1 MSSASSASEQ
11 VQILVRQN
19 EKLASA
25 LSAARDE
32 LAKMDERLEAL
43 ASPPS
48 PYGIYI
54 QAEPDNTATIL
65 MSGRY
70 MQVVVDKGAGTLR
83 PGQILRMSE
92 QLVVLEGLGFPDTG
106 EVVTAK
112 LVIGTDRV
120 LITSNQ
126 AEQVVRIADPLISKG
141 IRPGDSLR
149 ANLEYGFVYELLE
162 RPDVEEL
169 LLEEIP
175 DISYS
180 DIGGLGPQ
188 IEQIRDSVELPFEH
202 PELYRDHGLKPPK
215 GVLLYAPP
223 GCGKTLIAKAGATSL
238 AVTTGDDRAYF
249 LNVKGPELL
258 DKYVGETERQI
269 REIFERAR
277 ERASGG
283 YPVVIFFDEMEALF
297 RTRGSGV
304 SSDAETTIVPQLLAE
319 IDGVESLDNV
329 IVIGASNREDM
340 IDPAILRPGRLD
352 IKIRIERPNRD
363 GAADIMA
370 KYLTANLPIH
380 EDEIAAHGNAENA
393 VRAMIQTSIDAL
405 YARNERTEYVEITY
419 ADGAIETQ
427 YLSDF
432 ASGAMIAGLV
442 DRAKTLAIKDLL
454 HTGKRGISTQHLL
467 SALDQ
472 EIRQNEDIAGV
483 TNPDEWAR
491 VNGRPNRRVT
501 FVRSL
506 AGKHAAREEAA
517 ASLQAPTEGSAPES
531 ESSAARPTSE
541 GSGTNSFESID
552 LGGRI

>member
-215 GVLLYAPP
+215 GVLLYGPP
-223 GCGKTLIAKAGATSL
+223 GCGKTLIAKAVATSL
-238 AVTTGDDRAYF
+238 ADTTGDDRAYF

-370 KYLTANLPIH
+370 KYLTPNLPIH

-506 AGKHAAREEAA
+506 AGKHATRQDSVANQPAI
-517 ASLQAPTEGSAPES
+517 TEGS
-531 ESSAARPTSE
+531 SAKPTTDSLRTTSE
-541 GSGTNSFESID
+541 GSGTNSFEGID

>member
-1 MSSASSASEQ
+1 MSSASSTNEQ
-11 VQILVRQN
+11 VTLLIRQN
-19 EKLASA
+19 EKLAAA
-25 LSAARDE
+25 LAGAREE
-32 LAKMDERLEAL
+32 LKKMDERLEAL

-48 PYGIYI
+48 PYGIFI
-54 QAEPDNTATIL
+54 SSALDNTARIL
-65 MSGRY
+65 LSGRY
-70 MQVVVDKGAGTLR
+70 MQVTVDRGAGTLR

-92 QLVVLEGLGFPDTG
+92 QLVVLEGLGFPETG
-106 EVVTAK
+106 DVVTAK
-112 LVIGTDRV
+112 LIIGKDRV
-120 LITSNQ
+120 LVTTNH
-126 AEQVVRIADPLISKG
+126 AEQVLRIADPLIAQN

-149 ANLEYGFVYELLE
+149 AHLEYGFVYELLE

-188 IEQIRDSVELPFEH
+188 IEQIRDSVEMPFEH

-215 GVLLYAPP
+215 GVLLYGPP
-223 GCGKTLIAKAGATSL
+223 GCGKTLIAKAVATSL
-238 AVTTGDDRAYF
+238 ADTTGDDRAYF

-352 IKIRIERPNRD
+352 IKIRIERPTRD

-370 KYLTANLPIH
+370 KYLTADLPIH
-380 EDEIAAHGNAENA
+380 ETELARNGSPQGA
-393 VRAMIQTSIDAL
+393 VSAMINTAIDAL
-405 YARNERTEYVEITY
+405 FARVPETEYVEITY
-419 ADGAIETQ
+419 ADGAIETL
-427 YLSDF
+427 YLCDF

-442 DRAKTLAIKDLL
+442 DRAKTLAIKELL
-454 HTGKRGISTQHLL
+454 NTGERGIKTQHLL
-467 SALDQ
+467 TALDQ

-506 AGKHAAREEAA
+506 AGQHQARQELEPASNARAHGADHASGGR
-517 ASLQAPTEGSAPES
+517 
-531 ESSAARPTSE
+531 SE
-541 GSGTNSFESID
+541 GDDLSSPAHSFEGVD
-552 LGGRI
+552 WGGKL

>member
-1 MSSASSASEQ
+1 MSSASSTNEQ
-11 VQILVRQN
+11 VTLLIRQN
-19 EKLASA
+19 EKLAAA
-25 LSAARDE
+25 LAGAREE
-32 LAKMDERLEAL
+32 LKKMDERLEAL

-48 PYGIYI
+48 PYGIFI
-54 QAEPDNTATIL
+54 SSAPDNTARIL
-65 MSGRY
+65 LSGRY
-70 MQVVVDKGAGTLR
+70 MQVTVDRGAGTLR

-92 QLVVLEGLGFPDTG
+92 QLVVLEGLGFPETG
-106 EVVTAK
+106 DVVTAK
-112 LVIGTDRV
+112 LIIGKDRV
-120 LITSNQ
+120 LVTTNQ
-126 AEQVVRIADPLISKG
+126 AEQVLRIADPLIAQN

-149 ANLEYGFVYELLE
+149 AHLEYGFVYELLE

-188 IEQIRDSVELPFEH
+188 IEQIRDSVEMPFEH

-215 GVLLYAPP
+215 GVLLYGPP
-223 GCGKTLIAKAGATSL
+223 GCGKTLIAKAVATSL
-238 AVTTGDDRAYF
+238 ADTTGDDRAYF

-352 IKIRIERPNRD
+352 IKIRIERPTRD

-370 KYLTANLPIH
+370 RYLTADLPIH
-380 EDEIAAHGNAENA
+380 ETELARHGSPQAA
-393 VRAMIQTSIDAL
+393 VSAMINTAIDAL
-405 YARNERTEYVEITY
+405 YARVPETEYVEITY
-419 ADGAIETQ
+419 ADGAIETL

-442 DRAKTLAIKDLL
+442 DRAKTLAIKELL
-454 HTGKRGISTQHLL
+454 NTGERGIKTQHLL
-467 SALDQ
+467 TALDQ

-506 AGKHAAREEAA
+506 AGQHQARQGIEHVSNAGAHGVGHA
-517 ASLQAPTEGSAPES
+517 SD
-531 ESSAARPTSE
+531 
-541 GSGTNSFESID
+541 GSGEGGEFSSRAHSFEGVD
-552 LGGRI
+552 WGGKL